1 MIRINLNLVFLV
13 FLLLFNLTNCDS
25 QKQDKF
31 NLTPEQFTCYVLA
44 DCSSGRGVKFGMVG
58 DSWTDL
64 LYGTNF
70 IETLRIQLEK
80 YHNYKI
86 VGATKGGETI
96 QGVMALNSHLKVID
110 EAGPNLKY
118 MLISLG
124 GNDVQGN
131 PGAYSTNGF
140 ITEKNTR
147 FTTYKNNLKQMILTG
162 NTYKVSKY
170 GGTPLIWIIHGYD
183 FASPDNEKVPSS
195 TTTCRTT
202 LKAAGWSDAQI
213 DGTDTQF
220 NLPTTFNQFNDLLR
234 NLTSEEPYLRYI
246 DLRYTLG
253 ASSSNKFQSNPN
265 LYFDCIHPNDVGFRI
280 LGEKY
285 AKAVEGLTNN
295 ER

>member
-1 MIRINLNLVFLV
+1 MHKTKVWFLIIIFLLVF
-13 FLLLFNLTNCDS
+13 NISNCDS
-25 QKQDKF
+25 QKNSDL
-31 NLTPEQFTCYVLA
+31 NLPSDQLACFVLA
-44 DCSSGRGVKFGMVG
+44 DCGFKRGVRFGMVG

-70 IETLRIQLEK
+70 IETLRVQLEK
-80 YHNYKI
+80 YHGYKI

-96 QGVMALNSHLKVID
+96 QGVLTLNSHLKVID

-124 GNDVQGN
+124 GNDVQGS
-131 PGAYSTNGF
+131 PKLYSENGF
-140 ITEKNTR
+140 ITEKNSR
-147 FTTYKNNLKQMILTG
+147 FATYKANLKQMILGG

-170 GGTPLIWIIHGYD
+170 GGEPLLWIIHGYD
-183 FASPDNEKVPSS
+183 FASPDNGT
-195 TTTCRTT
+195 TTTCRST

-220 NLPTTFNQFNDLLR
+220 SLPTTFNEFNDLLK
-234 NLTSEEPYLRYI
+234 NLTNEEAYLRYI

-253 ASSSNKFQSNPN
+253 ASASNNFQSNRT
-265 LYFDCIHPNDVGFRI
+265 LYFDCIHPNSAGFRI

-285 AKAVEGLTNN
+285 AKFIEGYTNN